1 MQDGQLYQVIYTNS
15 KKGDALSL
23 YIKDAKTRIFN
34 GSHIGPDTKAAWEDY
49 FWPWLSKDM
58 KSWLSK
64 FYPLNLLSASPL
76 FSVLKM
82 YISVLPCQRTE
93 ADRNR
98 PHSASALQQPQMLIV
113 VTDSCTK

>member
-1 MQDGQLYQVIYTNS
+1 MVAISDQ
-15 KKGDALSL
+15 
-23 YIKDAKTRIFN
+23 TRRPRGKII
-34 GSHIGPDTKAAWEDY
+34 SA
-49 FWPWLSKDM
+49 WPWLSKDM

-113 VTDSCTK
+113 VTDSFTK